1 MNSSAG
7 RSTGPSRSRRA
18 RRFLRGHLPLM
29 VRFGLFIVFTGLIVI
44 ATVLLMPKLVVLGPL
59 GYAAGFVINLL
70 SSAVIILPGP
80 GFAAVMIMAKELNPI
95 LLGIAVGIG
104 GTLGELTGYW
114 LGAQGREPLEGN
126 RLYGIL
132 LRSMTRLGGGI
143 LFLFGLLPFLPVD
156 AAGVLAGASKYPVTK
171 FLIYLGI
178 GKTLMSIMIL
188 YLAAKAFEWAEPYL
202 MWLG

>member
-1 MNSSAG
+1 MKLFRGGSYGPRSAA
-7 RSTGPSRSRRA
+7 RPRFRA
-18 RRFLRGHLPLM
+18 RVRLPLM
-29 VRFGLFIVFTGLIVI
+29 VKFGLFIIVTGLIVV
-44 ATVLLMPKLVVLGPL
+44 TTLLLLPTLVVLGPL
-59 GYAAGFVINLL
+59 GYAAGFLINLL
-70 SSAVIILPGP
+70 SSAAIVFPGP
-80 GFAAVMIMAKELNPI
+80 GFAAVMIMAKDLNPV

-114 LGAQGREPLEGN
+114 LGAQGSEPLEGN
-126 RLYGIL
+126 RIHSFL
-132 LRSMTRLGGGI
+132 LRSMARVGGAI

-156 AAGVLAGASKYPVTK
+156 AAGVLAGAAKYPVSK
-171 FLIYLGI
+171 FLFYLGI